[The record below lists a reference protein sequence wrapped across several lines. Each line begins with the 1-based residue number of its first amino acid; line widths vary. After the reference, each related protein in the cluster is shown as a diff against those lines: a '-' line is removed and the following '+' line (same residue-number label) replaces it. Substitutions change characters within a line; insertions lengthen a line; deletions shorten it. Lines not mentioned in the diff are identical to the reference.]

1 MTTVTVTINK
11 EKDLPALK
19 ALFTRLGLDVKVEDS
34 ERGDLSERVIEGIKA
49 GLKDIVEGRV
59 NPHEEV
65 MKSINLKLENF
76 KSNGK

>member
-1 MTTVTVTINK
+1 
-11 EKDLPALK
+11 
-19 ALFTRLGLDVKVEDS
+19 
-34 ERGDLSERVIEGIKA
+34 LSNREIEGIKA

-76 KSNGK
+76 KSNGR

>member
-1 MTTVTVTINK
+1 
-11 EKDLPALK
+11 
-19 ALFTRLGLDVKVEDS
+19 
-34 ERGDLSERVIEGIKA
+34 LSNREIEGIKA
-49 GLKDIVEGRV
+49 GLKDIGEGRV